1 MYETCK
7 RLQRKDAGTASSTR
21 EPLDSAAIEIPLKNE
36 QYVYKTRF
44 IEVYH
49 QETLVHRVYQ
59 QETLFVNVSVPP
71 GNTMLMYPRKH
82 YFSDGFVCSKNWDH
96 T

>member
-7 RLQRKDAGTASSTR
+7 KLERKDAGTASSTR
-21 EPLDSAAIEIPLKNE
+21 EPLDSAAIGIPLKNE

-59 QETLFVNVSVPP
+59 QETLFVNVQCTV
-71 GNTMLMYPRKH
+71 RKH
-82 YFSDGFVCSKNWDH
+82 HVNVHKE
-96 T
+96 TLLQ

>member
-1 MYETCK
+1 M
-7 RLQRKDAGTASSTR
+7 DAGTALSTR
-21 EPLDSAAIEIPLKNE
+21 EPLDSAAINIPLKNE
-36 QYVYKTRF
+36 HYVYKTRF

-71 GNTMLMYPRKH
+71 GNTMLMYTKE
-82 YFSDGFVCSKNWDH
+82 
-96 T
+96 TLLQ